1 MGFPL
6 SGFKYDVSA
15 ARRAFVYTDPVK
27 LNQVVYNLLINSIK
41 YSEADP
47 SLFQIWINVD
57 EDQGS
62 FIVKFKDWGIG
73 ISEKYKDE
81 VLKLGFRTPEA
92 INRNVTG
99 SGLGLEISKS
109 IMEELGGE
117 LKLIGFSKPTEFHM
131 VIPKSIE
138 NT

>member
-1 MGFPL
+1 
-6 SGFKYDVSA
+6 
-15 ARRAFVYTDPVK
+15 
-27 LNQVVYNLLINSIK
+27 
-41 YSEADP
+41 
-47 SLFQIWINVD
+47 LFQIWINVD